1 MWSSWGWSLA
11 LDPCVG
17 LRERAAGEVPVNAV
31 KVPLLANITEFGK
44 TDLYSTDELGKAGV
58 DMALY
63 PLSAFRAMSQAA
75 LNIYEAIRKDG
86 TQKLVLDQMQ
96 TREDLYD
103 CLDYHSYEEKID
115 QLLKEGKS

>member
-1 MWSSWGWSLA
+1 MTYLSHYKQRKVS
-11 LDPCVG
+11 
-17 LRERAAGEVPVNAV
+17 V

-44 TDLYSTDELGKAGV
+44 TDLYSTYDLAEVGV

-75 LNIYEAIRKDG
+75 LDVYEAIRKDG
-86 TQKLVLDQMQ
+86 TQKFVLDQMQ

-103 CLDYHSYEEKID
+103 CLDYHSYEEKLD
-115 QLLKEGKS
+115 QRLKEEKS